1 MNNGR
6 PFALG
11 FLEPQRLRL
20 PVAAASRHCRCRR
33 RWFGCLFFSWGLT
46 CLAAW
51 VKNEFDANAVGRNS
65 PSGPKQPLI
74 TNLHTGPKQP
84 LSPTGLG
91 KISATVRADLT
102 SRRGGMSHQLI
113 PRPRGQPKRPKQP
126 NVYSFLFRFLAAVAS
141 SSPSLDDLA
150 RSLSRFCCRKP

>member
-1 MNNGR
+1 MDARSLSDFFSHNGYGC
-6 PFALG
+6 P
-11 FLEPQRLRL
+11 L
-20 PVAAASRHCRCRR
+20 PLQAATAAAAADGSAVC
-33 RWFGCLFFSWGLT
+33 FFSWGLT

-91 KISATVRADLT
+91 KISATARADLT

-113 PRPRGQPKRPKQP
+113 PRRRGQPKRPKQP